1 MLFCFAFLLLFQ
13 SVNDQKSKFQ
23 LKVCTMLYKKTII
36 YIYLVIFNGKRVTK
50 IT

>member
-23 LKVCTMLYKKTII
+23 LKVFTMLYKKQLYTFIW
-36 YIYLVIFNGKRVTK
+36 LSSMERGLLK
-50 IT
+50 